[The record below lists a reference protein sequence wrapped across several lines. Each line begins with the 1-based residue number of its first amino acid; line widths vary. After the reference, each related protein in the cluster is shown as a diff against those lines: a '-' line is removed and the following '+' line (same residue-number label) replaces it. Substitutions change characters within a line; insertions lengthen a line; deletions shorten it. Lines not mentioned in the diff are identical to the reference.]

1 MPKKLSIKL
10 SLRRSVKISKWKV
23 EPGTIVY
30 DGRVLLLYE
39 EGDGKSSKLKSKY
52 VGTVV
57 KLIAEEGQTVN
68 PGDPLLEID
77 VGCRHPTVIND
88 LCAECGADLQ
98 KEDEKDKQATIPM
111 VHSIPQLKVSH
122 EQAQEIGKADVERLI
137 KDRKL
142 VLLVDL
148 DQTLIHTTHDNI
160 PNNLRDVFHFQL
172 QGPNSPWYHTRLRP
186 GTMKFL
192 KNMSKMFELHIC
204 TFGVRPYAHM
214 IARILDPDGS
224 LFGGRILSRD
234 ECFSSDSKFANLQAL
249 FPCGDE
255 LVCIIDDRE
264 DVWNYSPNLIQV
276 KPYQFFRNTGD
287 IHDPNAPP
295 LHKTVNY
302 LAPGVRVKEKRPP
315 TPEALVPKSDSPGD
329 LLKEEDEALKDDI
342 KDEEMPQEVETN
354 DKDPSATT
362 NSNDKLPVESNN
374 IKQDLKGE
382 EKEEKMKPE
391 DVPVE
396 KEVEESKEESDTKME
411 VNNFVDRSMEEEDKN
426 IEEVCKKMDED
437 DDSLYKEE
445 ISDKSDDKSEKGV
458 DKAVDDGMID
468 VEDDDDYL
476 LYLEAILQRIHR
488 RFYKVHDKKED
499 GEASMKWVLAKERSS
514 VLKGSVIVF
523 SGLVP
528 LKASLN
534 ESGTVVMATKM
545 GAVVEE
551 ELSEKTTHLVAAA
564 RGTAKVH
571 QAKKMKGVKSVSPHW
586 LLTTAHRWEKVDE
599 RLFEVGTGGPL
610 PLSKLMPQ
618 PNKDLPQFL
627 TLSKEEM
634 DAMALEVEDDSSE
647 NEDEDYEAPEG
658 EGDDDEN
665 TADFSRT
672 PVDYSSDSEPER
684 DPADPEE
691 EWSQLGAEIEK
702 GLTDFM

>member
-39 EGDGKSSKLKSKY
+39 EDDGKSSKLKSKN

-57 KLIAEEGQTVN
+57 KLIVEEGQTVN

-98 KEDEKDKQATIPM
+98 KEDQKDKQATIPM

-172 QGPNSPWYHTRLRP
+172 LGPNSPWYHTRLRP

-315 TPEALVPKSDSPGD
+315 TPEALVPKSGSPEE
-329 LLKEEDEALKDDI
+329 LKEEDEVVKDDI
-342 KDEEMPQEVETN
+342 KDEEIPQEVETN
-354 DKDPSATT
+354 DKDPTVTS
-362 NSNDKLPVESNN
+362 NSNSKSPVVDESNN
-374 IKQDLKGE
+374 INPNDQVVKEAEENVKPKG
-382 EKEEKMKPE
+382 
-391 DVPVE
+391 DVSNT
-396 KEVEESKEESDTKME
+396 KEVEESKEGSETTKE

-426 IEEVCKKMDED
+426 IEEVCKKMDEE

-445 ISDKSDDKSEKGV
+445 ISDKSDEKSE
-458 DKAVDDGMID
+458 KAVDDGMID

-476 LYLEAILQRIHR
+476 LYLEAILQRVHR
-488 RFYKVHDKKED
+488 RFYTVHDKKEE

-514 VLKGSVIVF
+514 VLKGCVIVF

-534 ESGTVVMATKM
+534 ESGTVLLATKL

-551 ELSEKTTHLVAAA
+551 ELSEQTTHLVAAA

-571 QAKKMKGVKSVSPHW
+571 QAKKMKDVKSVSPHW

-610 PLSKLMPQ
+610 PLSKLLPQ
-618 PNKDLPQFL
+618 QTKDLPQFL
-627 TLSKEEM
+627 TLSQEEM
-634 DAMALEVEDDSSE
+634 DAMSLEVEDDSSE
-647 NEDEDYEAPEG
+647 EDEEEEAPEG
-658 EGDDDEN
+658 EDDDDN

-672 PVDYSSDSEPER
+672 PVDYSSESEPER